1 MIGQTLNNRY
11 IITSIL
17 GEGAMGEVYLA
28 SDELTGQQVAIKIL
42 ARQLTLQPES
52 LERIRNEQKRYTLS
66 L

>member
-1 MIGQTLNNRY
+1 MIGQTLNNRCK
-11 IITSIL
+11 IISLL
-17 GEGAMGEVYLA
+17 GEGGMGEVNLIP
-28 SDELTGQQVAIKIL
+28 DEQTGHDLAIKIL